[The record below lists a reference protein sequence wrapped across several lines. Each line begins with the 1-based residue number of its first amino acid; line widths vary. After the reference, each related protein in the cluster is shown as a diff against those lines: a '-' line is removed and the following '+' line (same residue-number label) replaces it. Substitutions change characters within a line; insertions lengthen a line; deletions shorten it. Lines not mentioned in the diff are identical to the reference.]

1 MMHRYAM
8 RRNWCLFWC
17 GSYFLVSINTD
28 VHPMLMTCIR
38 QTFWF
43 DNMFQLGSSLVV
55 LLVTVAVL
63 CPEVLAVI
71 VVCMLFFAVI
81 VEVSEGTGIGTP

>member
-1 MMHRYAM
+1 
-8 RRNWCLFWC
+8 
-17 GSYFLVSINTD
+17 
-28 VHPMLMTCIR
+28 
-38 QTFWF
+38 
-43 DNMFQLGSSLVV
+43 MFQLGSSLVV